1 MLPNAFLDQP
11 AKPTGAELA
20 AALGPAMSLWNQL
33 VADVA
38 KESGVDVQ
46 EWKSISKKYGW
57 SLRLKLKQRNIVYLS
72 PHRGCFT
79 AIFILGDKAVKVAH
93 AAGLPTPVIKLLD
106 EAKRYAE
113 GTGVRIEVKGP
124 KDIAIVKKL
133 TTIKLQN

>member
-1 MLPNAFLDQP
+1 MLPNAFLDKP
-11 AKPTGAELA
+11 AKPTGTELA

-33 VADVA
+33 AGDVA

-46 EWKSISKKYGW
+46 EWNSISKKYGW

-72 PHRGCFT
+72 PHHGCFT
-79 AIFILGDKAVKVAH
+79 AIFILGDKAVKAAH
-93 AAGLPTPVIKLLD
+93 AAGLPASVIKRLD

-113 GTGVRIEVKGP
+113 GTGLRIEVKGA

>member
-11 AKPTGAELA
+11 AKPTGAELT
-20 AALGPAMSLWNQL
+20 AALGPSMSLWNQL
-33 VADVA
+33 VGDVA
-38 KESGVDVQ
+38 KESGVNVQ

-72 PHRGCFT
+72 PHHGCFT

-93 AAGLPTPVIKLLD
+93 SAGLPASVIKLLD

>member
-11 AKPTGAELA
+11 AKPTGAELT
-20 AALGPAMSLWNQL
+20 AALGPSMSLWNQL

-38 KESGVDVQ
+38 REGGVNVQ

-79 AIFILGDKAVKVAH
+79 RV
-93 AAGLPTPVIKLLD
+93 
-106 EAKRYAE
+106 E
-113 GTGVRIEVKGP
+113 GH
-124 KDIAIVKKL
+124 
-133 TTIKLQN
+133 